1 MFHSP
6 QSRGPQAPSSPAGIS
21 VLGLPLLLF
30 VASFFSTAAAQV
42 QSASPAASPADSPAS
57 IPAGAIPALAQKLAA
72 KHDASSGTGNISP
85 KQAREA
91 DDAYLDGAKHVE
103 HKDLATAERDFEKAA
118 KLNPNNLDYKL
129 ALIVTREN
137 YVTELVQHAAQARAR
152 GDAAQADALLSQ
164 ARTLDPDNRV
174 VAQHFETA
182 AAPVTGPAKGRKGP
196 GLFYSSIDP
205 LKFPIQDIA
214 STLSGP
220 VELTPLADKHDV
232 HLHGDPQSVIRNLY
246 SLYGISVSFD
256 ASVRGGPPINL
267 DMKDVAFAGAAHVLD
282 MAAHIFAVPVQPKAV
297 LIAKDTPENREALMP
312 QVEETIYLPGRTN
325 DEMQELANVARNI
338 FSVKEVTASSTG
350 GFLLMR
356 GNEQVLREVNAV
368 YDDMLDGNPEVLFD
382 VSLYEIDKTSDNNVG
397 AALPTSISGFDLL
410 SSAQSLISSNQSLL
424 NQAIASGVLNLTG
437 SAAAQQLQEV
447 FFLIAAGVSGT
458 SQFATLLAYVGTDGG
473 LPLLGTAVGG
483 GTFDLSLNSTDVRML
498 DAVQIRADN
507 RQEGTFRVGSRY
519 PVVTGTY
526 SSGVSSS
533 LASSLSGLNVNGTS
547 VSSLL
552 SQFLGSSSASIPQI
566 QYEDLGIT
574 LKLTPQV
581 HHNDEVSLAL
591 DMKVEALGGTSIN
604 SIPIL
609 DNRALTSTITVPAGQ
624 TAMLATLIS
633 TSETKALT
641 GLPGLSELPG
651 FQGTEQDRQKSSTQ
665 LLITITPHIVRTG
678 RVQIAS
684 KRLATVRIGPE
695 TAAPETGAPG
705 LAVPGAAASGTAASG
720 AAAPGAAAAGT
731 VSPGTTVPGTAAPQ

>member
-1 MFHSP
+1 MP
-6 QSRGPQAPSSPAGIS
+6 SRSAGVS
-21 VLGLPLLLF
+21 VLGLSFLL
-30 VASFFSTAAAQV
+30 VASWFSTAAAPA
-42 QSASPAASPADSPAS
+42 QSASPADSPAS
-57 IPAGAIPALAQKLAA
+57 IPAGAIPALPVKPATT
-72 KHDASSGTGNISP
+72 HDPSSDTSPISP

-103 HKDLATAERDFEKAA
+103 RKDLATAERDFEKAA
-118 KLNPNNLDYKL
+118 RLNPNNLDYKL

-152 GDAAQADALLSQ
+152 GDTARADALLNQ
-164 ARTLDPDNRV
+164 AHTLDPDNRV

-182 AAPVTGPAKGRKGP
+182 SAPVTNPTEGRKGP
-196 GLFYSSIDP
+196 GLFYSSVDP

-220 VELTPLADKHDV
+220 VELTPLTNKHDV

-246 SLYGISVSFD
+246 SLYGISVTFD
-256 ASVRGGPPINL
+256 PSVRGGPPINL

-312 QVEETIYLPGRTN
+312 EVEETLYLPGRTN

-338 FSVKEVTASSTG
+338 FSVKEVTASATG
-350 GFLLMR
+350 GYMLLR

-368 YDDMLDGNPEVLFD
+368 YDDMLDSTPEVLFD
-382 VSLYEIDKTSDNNVG
+382 VSLYEIDTTVDNNVG
-397 AALPTSISGFDLL
+397 AALPTSVSGFDIL
-410 SSAQSLISSNQSLL
+410 SSAQTLISSNQSLL
-424 NQAIASGVLNLTG
+424 NQAIASGVLKLTG
-437 SAAAQQLQEV
+437 SASAQEFEEV
-447 FFLIAAGVSGT
+447 FFLIAAGASGA
-458 SQFATLLAYVGTDGG
+458 SQFTSLLAYVGTDGG
-473 LPLLGTAVGG
+473 LPLIGTTVGA
-483 GTFDLSLNSTDVRML
+483 GTFDMSLNSSDVRML
-498 DAVQIRADN
+498 DAVQIRSSN
-507 RQEGTFRVGSRY
+507 RQPGTFRVGSRY

-552 SQFLGSSSASIPQI
+552 SQFLGSSSASIPQF

-581 HHNDEVSLAL
+581 RHNDEVSVAL
-591 DMKVEALGGTSIN
+591 DMKVEALAGTSIN

-609 DNRALTSTITVPAGQ
+609 DNRALTSTVTVPAGQ
-624 TAMLATLIS
+624 TAMLTTLLS

-651 FQGTEQDRQKSSTQ
+651 FQGTEQDRQKDSTE

-678 RVQIAS
+678 RVQVAS
-684 KRLATVRIGPE
+684 RRLATVRIGPE
-695 TAAPETGAPG
+695 TTTPETTAPETAAPETTTP
-705 LAVPGAAASGTAASG
+705 GTAAPAG
-720 AAAPGAAAAGT
+720 PGTPAHGIAAPGAAAL
-731 VSPGTTVPGTAAPQ
+731 GTATSGAASGTPAPQ

>member
-1 MFHSP
+1 MFYSS
-6 QSRGPQAPSSPAGIS
+6 QSRGRQAPSSSAGIS
-21 VLGLPLLLF
+21 ALGLPILLF
-30 VASFFSTAAAQV
+30 VAGCFNTAAAQV
-42 QSASPAASPADSPAS
+42 QSASPADSPAS
-57 IPAGAIPALAQKLAA
+57 IPAGAIPALPVKPAA
-72 KHDASSGTGNISP
+72 THDSALDAGTISP

-103 HKDLATAERDFEKAA
+103 HKDLAAAERDFAKAA
-118 KLNPNNLDYKL
+118 RLNPNNRDYEL

-137 YVTELVQHAAQARAR
+137 YVTELVQQAAQARAHGETAR
-152 GDAAQADALLSQ
+152 ADALLDQ
-164 ARTLDPDNRV
+164 ARAVDPDNRV
-174 VAQHFETA
+174 VSQHFETA
-182 AAPVTGPAKGRKGP
+182 AAPTTDHAKERKGP

-205 LKFPIQDIA
+205 SKFPLQDIA

-246 SLYGISVSFD
+246 SLYGISVTFD
-256 ASVRGGPPINL
+256 ASVKGGPPINL
-267 DMKDVAFAGAAHVLD
+267 DMKNVAFAGATHVLD
-282 MAAHIFAVPVQPKAV
+282 MAANIFAVPVQPKVV
-297 LIAKDTPENREALMP
+297 LIAKDTQENRDALMP

-382 VSLYEIDKTSDNNVG
+382 VSLYEIDKTVDNNVG

-424 NQAIASGVLNLTG
+424 NQAIAGGVLTLTG
-437 SAAAQQLQEV
+437 SSSAQELEEV

-458 SQFATLLAYVGTDGG
+458 SEFATLLAYVGTDGG
-473 LPLLGTAVGG
+473 LPLIGTAVGG
-483 GTFDLSLNSTDVRML
+483 GTFNLGLNSTDVRML
-498 DAVQIRADN
+498 DAVQIRSSN
-507 RQEGTFRVGSRY
+507 RQPGTFRVGSRY

-533 LASSLSGLNVNGTS
+533 LASSLSGLNINGTS

-552 SQFLGSSSASIPQI
+552 SQVLGSSTASVPQF

-581 HHNDEVSLAL
+581 HHNDEVSLL
-591 DMKVEALGGTSIN
+591 MDMKVEALGGTSIN

-609 DNRALTSTITVPAGQ
+609 NNRALTSTITVPAGQ
-624 TAMLATLIS
+624 TAMLATLVS
-633 TSETKALT
+633 TSETKSLT

-665 LLITITPHIVRTG
+665 LLITITPHIVRSG
-678 RVQIAS
+678 RVQISS
-684 KRLATVRIGPE
+684 KRLATVHIGPETTTPE
-695 TAAPETGAPG
+695 TAAPGTVTPGTAAPETTT
-705 LAVPGAAASGTAASG
+705 PGAAAPGTAASG
-720 AAAPGAAAAGT
+720 P
-731 VSPGTTVPGTAAPQ
+731 AAPQ

>member
-1 MFHSP
+1 MFCSP
-6 QSRGPQAPSSPAGIS
+6 PSRGPQAPSRSAGIS
-21 VLGLPLLLF
+21 VLGLPILLF
-30 VASFFSTAAAQV
+30 VAGCFSTAAAQV
-42 QSASPAASPADSPAS
+42 QSASPADSPAS
-57 IPAGAIPALAQKLAA
+57 IPAGTIPALPLKPATP
-72 KHDASSGTGNISP
+72 HNSSPDTGTISP

-103 HKDLATAERDFEKAA
+103 HKDLAAAERDFEKAA
-118 KLNPNNLDYKL
+118 QLNPNNRDYEL

-152 GDAAQADALLSQ
+152 GETARADALLDQ
-164 ARTLDPDNRV
+164 ARAVDPDNRV
-174 VAQHFETA
+174 VSQHFETA
-182 AAPVTGPAKGRKGP
+182 AAPATGHAKGSKGP

-205 LKFPIQDIA
+205 LKFPMQDIA

-220 VELTPLADKHDV
+220 VELTPLAGKHDV

-246 SLYGISVSFD
+246 SLYGISVTFD
-256 ASVRGGPPINL
+256 ASVKGGPPINL
-267 DMKDVAFAGAAHVLD
+267 DMKDVAFAGATHVLD
-282 MAAHIFAVPVQPKAV
+282 MAANIFAVPVQPKAV
-297 LIAKDTPENREALMP
+297 LIAKDTQENRDALMP
-312 QVEETIYLPGRTN
+312 QVEETLYLPGHTN

-338 FSVKEVTASSTG
+338 FDVKEVTASATG
-350 GFLLMR
+350 GYMLLR

-382 VSLYEIDKTSDNNVG
+382 VSLYEIDMTVDNNVG

-410 SSAQSLISSNQSLL
+410 SSAQTLISSNQSLL
-424 NQAIASGVLNLTG
+424 NQAIAGGALTLTG
-437 SAAAQQLQEV
+437 SAGAQTLEEV
-447 FFLIAAGVSGT
+447 FFLVAAGATGA
-458 SQFATLLAYVGTDGG
+458 SQFTTLLGYIGTDGG
-473 LPLLGTAVGG
+473 LPLIGTAVGG
-483 GTFDLSLNSTDVRML
+483 TTFNLGLNSTDVRML
-498 DAVQIRADN
+498 DAVQIRSSN
-507 RQEGTFRVGSRY
+507 RQPGTFRVGSRY

-552 SQFLGSSSASIPQI
+552 SQFLGSSTASIPQF

-591 DMKVEALGGTSIN
+591 DLKVEALGGTSIN

-624 TAMLATLIS
+624 TAMLATLVS

-651 FQGTEQDRQKSSTQ
+651 FQGTEQDRQKDSTE
-665 LLITITPHIVRTG
+665 LLITITPHIVRGG

-684 KRLATVRIGPE
+684 KRLATVRTGPETTTQETTPPE
-695 TAAPETGAPG
+695 TAAP
-705 LAVPGAAASGTAASG
+705 GT
-720 AAAPGAAAAGT
+720 AAPGAAA
-731 VSPGTTVPGTAAPQ
+731 PGTAAPGTAAPGTAAPQ